1 MLVVA
6 VLNSCLRNTRCIR
19 VLLFEGEVAIEYFTG
34 ADADEDAE
42 DAAAKNVEG
51 VMHAYIYLRIGHYR
65 GPQQCGGP
73 NTLVQV
79 TQGDSAEERECKM
92 IGGM

>member
-79 TQGDSAEERECKM
+79 TQGDGAEERKGKM